1 MAESGDNDAA
11 ARALNRAASSGKKAT
26 APRKKTPPTTPRGVG
41 RDPELLGSAVDRL
54 IRDRGWSAEASAAGL
69 TTRWA
74 EIVGPELADHVQ
86 PESFEEGV
94 LVLRA
99 ESTSWATQVRL
110 LMGTVRTAIDQAI
123 GAGVVTKVTVK
134 GPTAPSWK
142 SGPRSVPGRGPR
154 DTYG

>member
-1 MAESGDNDAA
+1 MAESADGDAA
-11 ARALNRAASSGKKAT
+11 ARALNRATSSGKKAA
-26 APRKKTPPTTPRGVG
+26 APRKKQPPTPARGVG

-54 IRDRGWSAEASAAGL
+54 IRDRGWTADASAASL

-123 GAGVVTKVTVK
+123 GVGVVTKVTVK

>member
-1 MAESGDNDAA
+1 MSDSPDSDAA
-11 ARALNRAASSGKKAT
+11 ARALNRAASSGKKAA
-26 APRKKTPPTTPRGVG
+26 APRKKQAPVSARGVG

-54 IRDRGWSAEASAAGL
+54 IRDRGWAEEASAASL

-74 EIVGPELADHVQ
+74 EIVGPELADHVH

-123 GAGVVTKVTVK
+123 GAGVVTKITVK
-134 GPTAPSWK
+134 GPSAPSWK
-142 SGPRSVPGRGPR
+142 AGPRSVPGRGPR

>member
-1 MAESGDNDAA
+1 MAESSDNDAA
-11 ARALNRAASSGKKAT
+11 ARALNRAASSGKKVT
-26 APRKKTPPTTPRGVG
+26 APRKKEAKPTTKGTG
-41 RDPELLGSAVDRL
+41 RDPELLGTAVDRL
-54 IRDRGWSAEASAAGL
+54 IRDRGWTADASAASL

-110 LMGTVRTAIDQAI
+110 LMGTVRKAIDQAV
-123 GAGVVTKVTVK
+123 GDGVVTTVTVK

-142 SGPRSVPGRGPR
+142 SGLRSVPGRGPR

>member
-1 MAESGDNDAA
+1 MPESPDTDAA
-11 ARALNRAASSGKKAT
+11 ARALNRAASSGKKQ
-26 APRKKTPPTTPRGVG
+26 APGSPRGAG

-54 IRDRGWSAEASAAGL
+54 IRDRGWAAEASAASL
-69 TTRWA
+69 TTRWV
-74 EIVGPELADHVQ
+74 EIVGPELADHVK

>member
-1 MAESGDNDAA
+1 
-11 ARALNRAASSGKKAT
+11 
-26 APRKKTPPTTPRGVG
+26 
-41 RDPELLGSAVDRL
+41 
-54 IRDRGWSAEASAAGL
+54 
-69 TTRWA
+69 
-74 EIVGPELADHVQ
+74 
-86 PESFEEGV
+86 V

>member
-1 MAESGDNDAA
+1 MAEPTDSDAA

-26 APRKKTPPTTPRGVG
+26 TPRKKQAPSPTRGVG

-54 IRDRGWSAEASAAGL
+54 IRDRGWAAEACAASL

-74 EIVGPELADHVQ
+74 EIVGPDLADHVQ

>member
-1 MAESGDNDAA
+1 MGESSDSDAA
-11 ARALNRAASSGKKAT
+11 ARALNRAASSGKKAST
-26 APRKKTPPTTPRGVG
+26 PKKKQPTQPPRGVN

-54 IRDRGWSAEASAAGL
+54 SRDRGWAAEASAASL

-86 PESFEEGV
+86 PESFDEGV
-94 LVLRA
+94 LLLRA

>member
-1 MAESGDNDAA
+1 MSETPDSDAA
-11 ARALNRAASSGKKAT
+11 ARALNRAASSGKKAA
-26 APRKKTPPTTPRGVG
+26 APRKKQVPVSAKGVG
-41 RDPELLGSAVDRL
+41 RDPELLGPAVDRL
-54 IRDRGWSAEASAAGL
+54 IRDRGWAEEASAASL

-74 EIVGPELADHVQ
+74 EIVGPELADHVH

-110 LMGTVRTAIDQAI
+110 LMGTVRIAVDQAI
-123 GAGVVTKVTVK
+123 GAGVVTKITVK
-134 GPTAPSWK
+134 GPSGPSWK
-142 SGPRSVPGRGPR
+142 AGPRSVPGRGPR

>member
-1 MAESGDNDAA
+1 MAESSDNDAA

-26 APRKKTPPTTPRGVG
+26 TPRQKQVKPTATGVG

-54 IRDRGWSAEASAAGL
+54 IRDRGWTADASAASL

-110 LMGTVRTAIDQAI
+110 LMGTVRTAIDEAI
-123 GAGVVTKVTVK
+123 GDGVVTKVTVK
-134 GPTAPSWK
+134 GPAAPSWK
-142 SGPRSVPGRGPR
+142 SGLRSVPGRGPR